1 MSAVGQTLSINDE
14 YKRRR
19 AFAANRLVSRPPV
32 RICAKPSLA
41 AGKPRKLQLSYPDI
55 AEYIELREYDMNL
68 RRKSRLLCTESRR
81 EKAAPSLQ
89 RPRSGRVVSGG
100 RTTPLRTATAETP
113 GAVVPSKSCLLLHW
127 GSPLLGTYAEDD
139 VVARRRE
146 GSGAGSGAPAS
157 RKSVT
162 VLSLRV

>member
-41 AGKPRKLQLSYPDI
+41 AGKPRKLWLSYPDI
-55 AEYIELREYDMNL
+55 AEYIELREYGMNV

-81 EKAAPSLQ
+81 ETAPSLP

-100 RTTPLRTATAETP
+100 RTT
-113 GAVVPSKSCLLLHW
+113 HF
-127 GSPLLGTYAEDD
+127 
-139 VVARRRE
+139 ARRPPRPRGGCSVE
-146 GSGAGSGAPAS
+146 IMFTFALGIPAAGAPC
-157 RKSVT
+157 
-162 VLSLRV
+162 

>member
-55 AEYIELREYDMNL
+55 AEYIELREYGMNV

-100 RTTPLRTATAETP
+100 RQP
-113 GAVVPSKSCLLLHW
+113 HF
-127 GSPLLGTYAEDD
+127 
-139 VVARRRE
+139 ARRPPRPR
-146 GSGAGSGAPAS
+146 GRLFRRNQVYFCTGDPCYWGPM
-157 RKSVT
+157 
-162 VLSLRV
+162 L

>member
-55 AEYIELREYDMNL
+55 AEYIELREYGMNVDESHDSSVPNPGE
-68 RRKSRLLCTESRR
+68 RRRHPRCRVPVQVEWYPEGAQPTSHGDRR
-81 EKAAPSLQ
+81 DH
-89 RPRSGRVVSGG
+89 
-100 RTTPLRTATAETP
+100 

-127 GSPLLGTYAEDD
+127 GSPLLGTHAEDD

>member
-55 AEYIELREYDMNL
+55 AEYIELREYGMNVDESHDSSVPNPGE
-68 RRKSRLLCTESRR
+68 RRRHPRCRVPVQVEWYPEGAQPHFARR
-81 EKAAPSLQ
+81 PP
-89 RPRSGRVVSGG
+89 RPRGRLFRRNHVYFCTGDPRCWGPMLRMTLWLGDEKVLAPD
-100 RTTPLRTATAETP
+100 RVHLPL
-113 GAVVPSKSCLLLHW
+113 
-127 GSPLLGTYAEDD
+127 
-139 VVARRRE
+139 
-146 GSGAGSGAPAS
+146 AS
-157 RKSVT
+157 R
-162 VLSLRV
+162 